1 MIETTNNTAIG
12 YRRVSS
18 NEQKDKYSIPE
29 QIEQQ
34 EKYASEKG
42 FSLAKVWE
50 VSESAKEPGR
60 KYFNEMLKLAQK
72 YKVGHVLFKKADRSA
87 RNETDAATIVRLAR
101 TTDISF
107 QYLLLPI

>member
-18 NEQKDKYSIPE
+18 DEQKEKYSIPA

-34 EKYASEKG
+34 EKYAIEKG
-42 FSLAKVWE
+42 FNLVKACE

-60 KYFNEMLKLAQK
+60 KGFNELLKYAQK

-87 RNETDAATIVRLAR
+87 RNETDVATIVRLTR
-101 TTDISF
+101 NR
-107 QYLLLPI
+107 